1 MFSIHFHSLPNSGEG
16 NGFMSPEFQ
25 QSLAGHKLADT
36 PVGNE
41 EKKETIIQKRTF
53 FHIKRKRKKI

>member
-25 QSLAGHKLADT
+25 QTLAGHKLADT

-41 EKKETIIQKRTF
+41 ERKKKEAIIQKRTF
-53 FHIKRKRKKI
+53 FSY